1 MISITCSCIHII
13 PLFDDAEFLCYD
25 DGCHLRKY
33 AYNECRRGL
42 TTTTKELAST
52 EIVIDR
58 MHFRGHIP

>member
-1 MISITCSCIHII
+1 MISTTCSCIHII

-42 TTTTKELAST
+42 TTTTKKLAST